1 MKKAII
7 AIVSIVLILA
17 AVAVGVTAYASD
29 GYTLPV
35 SEWGE
40 RLGIDSKPAEPE
52 QEQPE
57 DATPGGQVPG
67 GDTQQPEEK
76 PDEEVP
82 DDQTPDEEK
91 PNLIREFS
99 KTYYISESG
108 DETDRDYDSPL
119 KEIFE
124 DMKMLSNADGYF
136 NITLQDKN
144 APGQKTESGFITS
157 IQYISGYPQSG
168 SSIDMD
174 MTMDGVFI
182 SYTVD
187 NESSEFY
194 GQTKLV
200 GIIRTEKIST
210 GESYWE
216 TMIPED
222 WASEFGVGWMRIDGM
237 YMEQE

>member
-40 RLGIDSKPAEPE
+40 RLGIDNKPAEPE
-52 QEQPE
+52 QEKPG

-67 GDTQQPEEK
+67 NDTQQPEEK
-76 PDEEVP
+76 PNEEVP
-82 DDQTPDEEK
+82 DEQAPDEEK
-91 PNLIREFS
+91 TNLIREFN
-99 KTYYISESG
+99 KIYYISESG

-124 DMKMLSNADGYF
+124 DMKMLSNTDGYLH
-136 NITLQDKN
+136 ITLQDKN
-144 APGQKTESGFITS
+144 APGQRSESGFITN
-157 IQYISGYPQSG
+157 IQYLSGHPQSG

-174 MTMDGVFI
+174 MTMDCVVI
-182 SYTVD
+182 SYTVGD
-187 NESSEFY
+187 GSSEFY
-194 GQTKLV
+194 GQTKIV
-200 GIIRTEKIST
+200 GIMRTEKIST

-222 WASEFGVGWMRIDGM
+222 WASEYGVGWMRISGM
-237 YMEQE
+237 YIEQE

>member
-82 DDQTPDEEK
+82 DEQTPDEEK
-91 PNLIREFS
+91 TNLIWEF
-99 KTYYISESG
+99 IRIRRR
-108 DETDRDYDSPL
+108 DRQGLRQPIERDLRRY
-119 KEIFE
+119 E
-124 DMKMLSNADGYF
+124 DVVKYRWLF
-136 NITLQDKN
+136 
-144 APGQKTESGFITS
+144 
-157 IQYISGYPQSG
+157 
-168 SSIDMD
+168 
-174 MTMDGVFI
+174 
-182 SYTVD
+182 
-187 NESSEFY
+187 
-194 GQTKLV
+194 
-200 GIIRTEKIST
+200 
-210 GESYWE
+210 
-216 TMIPED
+216 
-222 WASEFGVGWMRIDGM
+222 
-237 YMEQE
+237 

>member
-17 AVAVGVTAYASD
+17 AAAVGVTAYASD

-40 RLGIDSKPAEPE
+40 RLGIDNKPAESE
-52 QEQPE
+52 QEKPK

-76 PDEEVP
+76 PNEEVP
-82 DDQTPDEEK
+82 DEQTPDEEK
-91 PNLIREFS
+91 TNLIWEFN

-124 DMKMLSNADGYF
+124 DMKKLSNTDGYF

-144 APGQKTESGFITS
+144 APGQRSESGFITN
-157 IQYISGYPQSG
+157 IQYISGHPQSG

-187 NESSEFY
+187 NGSSEFY

-216 TMIPED
+216 TIIPED
-222 WASEFGVGWMRIDGM
+222 WASEFGVGWMRITGM
-237 YMEQE
+237 YLEQE

>member
-17 AVAVGVTAYASD
+17 AVTVGVTAYASD

-52 QEQPE
+52 QEQPG

-67 GDTQQPEEK
+67 NDTQQPEEK
-76 PDEEVP
+76 PNEEVP
-82 DDQTPDEEK
+82 DEQTPDEEK
-91 PNLIREFS
+91 TNLIWKFN
-99 KTYYISESG
+99 KIYYISESG

-119 KEIFE
+119 NEIFE
-124 DMKMLSNADGYF
+124 DMKMLSNTDGYF

-144 APGQKTESGFITS
+144 SPGQIVESGFITN
-157 IQYISGYPQSG
+157 IQYISGHPQSG

-174 MTMDGVFI
+174 MTMDCVFI
-182 SYTVD
+182 SYTVN

-194 GQTKLV
+194 GQTKFV

-222 WASEFGVGWMRIDGM
+222 WASEYGVGWMRITGM
-237 YMEQE
+237 YLEQE

>member
-7 AIVSIVLILA
+7 AIVSIVLVLA
-17 AVAVGVTAYASD
+17 AVAVGITAYASD

-40 RLGIDSKPAEPE
+40 RLGIDNKPAEPE
-52 QEQPE
+52 QEKPG

-67 GDTQQPEEK
+67 GDIQQPEEK
-76 PDEEVP
+76 PDEEVS
-82 DDQTPDEEK
+82 DDQNPDEEK
-91 PNLIREFS
+91 TNVIREFN

-124 DMKMLSNADGYF
+124 DMKMLSNTDGYLY
-136 NITLQDKN
+136 ITLQDKN
-144 APGQKTESGFITS
+144 APGQLVESGFITS
-157 IQYISGYPQSG
+157 IQYLSGHPQSG

-182 SYTVD
+182 SYTVG

-200 GIIRTEKIST
+200 GIIKTEKIST

-222 WASEFGVGWMRIDGM
+222 WASEFGVGWMQITGM
-237 YMEQE
+237 YLGQE

>member
-82 DDQTPDEEK
+82 DEQTPDEEK
-91 PNLIREFS
+91 TNLIWEFT

-124 DMKMLSNADGYF
+124 DMKMLSNTDGYF

-144 APGQKTESGFITS
+144 APGQRSESGFITS
-157 IQYISGYPQSG
+157 IQYISGHPQSG

-182 SYTVD
+182 SYTVG
-187 NESSEFY
+187 NGSSEFY

-200 GIIRTEKIST
+200 GIMRTEKIST

-222 WASEFGVGWMRIDGM
+222 WASEYGVGWMRITGM
-237 YMEQE
+237 YLEQE